1 MASKGL
7 GASPG
12 LNAPELGGAVLRR
25 GQDRGAV
32 CRKDCRAHPMS
43 MASKGLGAGPGL
55 DAPELGGAVIRR
67 GQDRGAVCKERRR

>member
-7 GASPG
+7 GARPG
-12 LNAPELGGAVLRR
+12 LGAPELGGVVIRS
-25 GQDRGAV
+25 GQDRGPV
-32 CRKDCRAHPMS
+32 SRKHCRGHMITRAFE
-43 MASKGLGAGPGL
+43 GLSARPGL